1 MTNPY
6 LSIIFPAHNEEL
18 RLPHTLEQTLSY
30 LQTQPYASEVIVV
43 ENGSTDR
50 TLEIAQDF
58 ARRSPNLTVIHE
70 DLRGKGRAVQRG
82 MLAARGE
89 FRFFCDVDLSMPIDQ
104 VGRFFPPLE
113 KGADIAIASRE
124 GPGAVRYNEPVYR
137 HLVGRA
143 FNTLVRVMALPGLQ
157 DTQCGFKCFT
167 ARAAIDL
174 FACQTLMGWSFDVE
188 ILYIAR
194 HRGYRIVE
202 IPIPWYFNPDSKV
215 RVFQDSLHM
224 GLDILTIRQQA
235 GRGCYDPKD

>member
-6 LSIIFPAHNEEL
+6 LSIIFPAHNEER
-18 RLPHTLEQTLSY
+18 RLPHTLEQTFAY
-30 LQTQPYASEVIVV
+30 LRTQPYQAEVIVV

-50 TLEIAQDF
+50 TLEIAQE
-58 ARRSPNLTVIHE
+58 AALEMPNLQVIHE
-70 DLRGKGRAVQRG
+70 EQRGKGRAVQRG
-82 MLAARGE
+82 MLAARGD

-104 VGRFFPPLE
+104 IERFLPPLLN
-113 KGADIAIASRE
+113 GADIAIASRE
-124 GPGAVRYNEPVYR
+124 GPGAVRYDEPEYR

-174 FACQTLMGWSFDVE
+174 FTCQTLMGWSFDVE
-188 ILYIAR
+188 ILYVAR
-194 HRGYRIVE
+194 RRGYRIVE

-215 RVFQDSLHM
+215 RVMHDSLHM
-224 GLDILTIRQQA
+224 GLDILTIHQQA
-235 GRGCYDPKD
+235 GRGCYDRKN